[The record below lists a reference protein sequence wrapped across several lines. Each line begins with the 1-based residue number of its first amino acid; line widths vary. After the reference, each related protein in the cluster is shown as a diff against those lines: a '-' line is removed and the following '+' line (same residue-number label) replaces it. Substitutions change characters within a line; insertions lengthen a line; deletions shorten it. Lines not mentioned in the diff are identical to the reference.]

1 MVHPIVTTLIL
12 TPSHDMERRIENARL
27 CAAARALE
35 LRAAARALDARNEE
49 MVYDTGIAEAR
60 SQRDECWMLL
70 MKVLHPNAEAPFTFN
85 DIEKLTLRNGVP
97 LLMLPNGWNRVNE
110 IAVSQYGLRGEC
122 THNQN
127 WELRPEF
134 AGVYVWDLSERELG
148 RQIETILVNWDP
160 KNLMN
165 SWEANEFYRD
175 VADLQEAMV
184 YKTVAERV
192 GILGSQIDACMK
204 AKIEEVVPVIQSY
217 LRAGEPDPFK
227 VAEIQKAITELRGDP
242 FAMDAMRL
250 LVEELG
256 SGTKDEFGINQLT
269 AILGELNVAGAPR
282 IVDDCGPVA
291 AESDGSYDTEAESGS
306 DNTSVVAQGETVGAT
321 CRPTMFFRGQ

>member
-12 TPSHDMERRIENARL
+12 TPSHNMERRIENAR
-27 CAAARALE
+27 

-204 AKIEEVVPVIQSY
+204 AKIEEVVPIIQSY

>member
-1 MVHPIVTTLIL
+1 MQTLIL

-204 AKIEEVVPVIQSY
+204 AKIEEVVPGKSLNDNAL
-217 LRAGEPDPFK
+217 LR
-227 VAEIQKAITELRGDP
+227 
-242 FAMDAMRL
+242 
-250 LVEELG
+250 
-256 SGTKDEFGINQLT
+256 
-269 AILGELNVAGAPR
+269 
-282 IVDDCGPVA
+282 C
-291 AESDGSYDTEAESGS
+291 
-306 DNTSVVAQGETVGAT
+306 
-321 CRPTMFFRGQ
+321 